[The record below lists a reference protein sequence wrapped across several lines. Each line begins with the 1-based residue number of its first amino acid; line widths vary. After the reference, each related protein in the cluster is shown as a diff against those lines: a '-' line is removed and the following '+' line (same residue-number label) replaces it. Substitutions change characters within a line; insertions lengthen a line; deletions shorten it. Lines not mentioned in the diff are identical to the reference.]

1 LYAGLLPLINSQ
13 RIELF
18 DLSSLIGQTC
28 ALERSTRHGAAEKID
43 HPPRGRDDVVNAV
56 AGAAALCLRASG
68 YSLETLKRATA
79 WGDEDEALAEPSW
92 AERERQRHYDEL
104 LQRYGQPV
112 SLNPLPRG

>member
-79 WGDEDEALAEPSW
+79 
-92 AERERQRHYDEL
+92 
-104 LQRYGQPV
+104 
-112 SLNPLPRG
+112 